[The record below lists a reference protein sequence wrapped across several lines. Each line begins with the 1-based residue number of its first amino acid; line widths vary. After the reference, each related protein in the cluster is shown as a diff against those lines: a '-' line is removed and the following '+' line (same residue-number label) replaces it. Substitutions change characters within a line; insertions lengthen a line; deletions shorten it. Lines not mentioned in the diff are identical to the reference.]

1 MINLDFI
8 VSCVPKNRVSLNKS
22 KYFKKSEVEKLIN
35 YTGFKNINRL
45 SKHIDTNTFLF
56 KSIKQFFKVS
66 KTDINRIDAIIF
78 SSHSRENE
86 MPIFASQI
94 QKKFNLKNE
103 ILCFDLPNSCTG
115 FTNGLIHSYSL
126 IKSGVIKN
134 KILLICADTHSKLV
148 DKNNKNLLPVVGD
161 GCSCVLISKKKE
173 NNFYYNFGTDG
184 DHALNISNFKGR
196 KKLNMDGIKVFEFAL
211 KRVVKSIL
219 NLTKSNKFYFNKIDY
234 ISLHQPN
241 ITILNHLIKKIG
253 IEKKKIISCFDYG
266 NTSSP
271 SIPISICSKLANKNI
286 KNKSFLFSGFGSGF
300 LWSSIIMTRINCKVS
315 KIFKI

>member
-8 VSCVPKNRVSLNKS
+8 FSSVPKNRISLKNS
-22 KYFKKSEVEKLIN
+22 KYFKKNEVEKLIN
-35 YTGFKNINRL
+35 YTGFKNISRL
-45 SKHIDTNTFLF
+45 PKHIDTNTFLF
-56 KSIKQFFKVS
+56 KSIKKFFKVT
-66 KTDINRIDAIIF
+66 KTDINKIDGIIF

-86 MPIFASQI
+86 MPVFSSQI
-94 QKKFNLKNE
+94 QKKFNFKNK

-148 DKNNKNLLPVVGD
+148 DKNNKNLLPVIGD
-161 GCSCVLISKKKE
+161 GCSCILISKKK
-173 NNFYYNFGTDG
+173 NNFYYDFGADG
-184 DHALNISNFKGR
+184 DNALNISNLNGQ
-196 KKLNMDGIKVFEFAL
+196 KKLIMNGIKVFEFAL
-211 KRVVKSIL
+211 KRVGKSIL
-219 NLTKSNKFYFNKIDY
+219 NLKRSNKFNFENIDY

-241 ITILNHLIKKIG
+241 ITILNHLVKKVG
-253 IEKKKIISCFDYG
+253 LNKKKILSCFDYG

-271 SIPISICSKLANKNI
+271 SIPISICSKLANTNI

-300 LWSSIIMTRINCKVS
+300 LWSSIIMTKINCKVL